1 MQEVYYNFSEIEERR
16 NCLNISLSHIP
27 EQQKYLKVIPSDND
41 DSMKLETIN
50 GKEYFVKLKELEMND
65 LGEFVMTL
73 KPVNKDIFLELN
85 YIPEAQLLPK
95 SEINSENNNVD
106 KR

>member
-1 MQEVYYNFSEIEERR
+1 
-16 NCLNISLSHIP
+16 
-27 EQQKYLKVIPSDND
+27 
-41 DSMKLETIN
+41 
-50 GKEYFVKLKELEMND
+50 
-65 LGEFVMTL
+65 MTL